1 MIHKS
6 VSNNKIDSIYDQIMD
21 IGAYGGKLLG
31 SGNGGFLMFLCPKN
45 KFNKIE
51 QILKNKVIKN
61 IKFDNK
67 GSHIIYS

>member
-1 MIHKS
+1 MEAS
-6 VSNNKIDSIYDQIMD
+6 YLVQEMEVLDV
-21 IGAYGGKLLG
+21 
-31 SGNGGFLMFLCPKN
+31 FVPKN

-51 QILKNKVIKN
+51 QIFKNKVIKN

>member
-1 MIHKS
+1 MHSSI
-6 VSNNKIDSIYDQIMD
+6 SNKKIDEIYNKVMS

-31 SGNGGFLMFLCPKN
+31 SGNGGFLMFMCPKN

-51 QILKNKVIKN
+51 QIFKNKIIKN